1 MMPSVMTISRF
12 TASVALI
19 LAGTFVAGST
29 LNGAPRRAAKSAAG
43 NSAAARPPSAKTV
56 SAERTTTRAK
66 TTIVVRMLGDAS
78 GYRFQPASVSAHV
91 GDVVRFVN
99 VSGGPHNVSFW
110 EDSIPAGAAATL
122 QRNMQKTMGTLSG
135 VLLSEPNE
143 TYTVSLAGLRPGT
156 YRYYCVPHLAVKMAG
171 RIMIRP

>member
-1 MMPSVMTISRF
+1 MTISRF

-19 LAGTFVAGST
+19 SVVTFAAGSSV
-29 LNGAPRRAAKSAAG
+29 NGATTPIAKAVGAQ
-43 NSAAARPPSAKTV
+43 SAAAKPPRAMTV
-56 SAERTTTRAK
+56 SAKRATTRAK

-78 GYRFQPASVSAHV
+78 GYRFRPASISARA

-99 VSGGPHNVSFW
+99 VSGGPHNVSFS
-110 EDSIPAGAAATL
+110 EDGIPAGAAATL

-156 YRYYCVPHLAVKMAG
+156 YRYYCLPHLAMKMAG
-171 RIMIRP
+171 RITVRP

>member
-1 MMPSVMTISRF
+1 MMLSAMTISRF

-19 LAGTFVAGST
+19 SAGTFAAGSSV
-29 LNGAPRRAAKSAAG
+29 GAKRA
-43 NSAAARPPSAKTV
+43 
-56 SAERTTTRAK
+56 TTPAK

-99 VSGGPHNVSFW
+99 ISGGPHNVSFW

-156 YRYYCVPHLAVKMAG
+156 YRYYCLPHLALKMAG
-171 RIMIRP
+171 RITVRP

>member
-19 LAGTFVAGST
+19 SAGTFAAGSSV
-29 LNGAPRRAAKSAAG
+29 GAKRA
-43 NSAAARPPSAKTV
+43 
-56 SAERTTTRAK
+56 TTRAK

-110 EDSIPAGAAATL
+110 EDSIPAGAPATL
-122 QRNMQKTMGTLSG
+122 QKNMQKTMGTLSG
-135 VLLSEPNE
+135 VMLSEPNE
-143 TYTVSLAGLRPGT
+143 TYTVSLAGLSPGT
-156 YRYYCVPHLAVKMAG
+156 YRYYCVPHLAVKMVG
-171 RIMIRP
+171 RITVRP

>member
-1 MMPSVMTISRF
+1 MLSAMTISRF
-12 TASVALI
+12 TARIALI
-19 LAGTFVAGST
+19 SAGTFAAGSS
-29 LNGAPRRAAKSAAG
+29 LNGA
-43 NSAAARPPSAKTV
+43 ARPA
-56 SAERTTTRAK
+56 TTTRAK
-66 TTIVVRMLGDAS
+66 ATIVVRMLGDAS
-78 GYRFQPASVSAHV
+78 GYRFQPVSVSAHV

-156 YRYYCVPHLAVKMAG
+156 YRYYCLPHLALKMAG
-171 RIMIRP
+171 RITVRP

>member
-1 MMPSVMTISRF
+1 MMLSAMTISRF

-19 LAGTFVAGST
+19 SAGTFAAGSS
-29 LNGAPRRAAKSAAG
+29 LNEAARPAANSAAG
-43 NSAAARPPSAKTV
+43 NSAAAKPPSAKTV
-56 SAERTTTRAK
+56 SAKRATTRAK
-66 TTIVVRMLGDAS
+66 ATIVVRMLGAAS
-78 GYRFQPASVSAHV
+78 GYRFRPASVSAHV

-156 YRYYCVPHLAVKMAG
+156 YRYYCLPHLALKMAG
-171 RIMIRP
+171 RITVRP